1 MIVWRASV
9 KQTNYSYNENIVY
22 VTCEIVEYTTRNVA
36 KQFMFV
42 CVCKAD
48 FMFVYLKIVQYYLP
62 PSIKQSKFKS
72 TVKWPDVA

>member
-9 KQTNYSYNENIVY
+9 KQTNYSYNENILY
-22 VTCEIVEYTTRNVA
+22 VTCGIVEYTTRNVA
-36 KQFMFV
+36 KQL
-42 CVCKAD
+42 KID

-62 PSIKQSKFKS
+62 PSIKQLKCES